1 MKIVEQHREAAQMP
15 KKVTGEKSYAGIAAE
30 GASKTVKTGVTVT
43 APKRLADAPK
53 RPADAWVTVTAS
65 SRAPKRAYTDVD
77 DYVEPMFQQTGQD
90 EQDEWAAPMD
100 TTTFA
105 GGIDD
110 HDPELLEELDDC
122 QVSSD
127 SAKAESN
134 ETKHRPTRIDPA
146 MLRLQKLVQKSEE
159 EKK

>member
-1 MKIVEQHREAAQMP
+1 MKIVEQHREAFQMP
-15 KKVTGEKSYAGIAAE
+15 QKVTGEKSYAGIAAE
-30 GASKTVKTGVTVT
+30 GVSKTVKKTMFANTV
-43 APKRLADAPK
+43 APK

-77 DYVEPMFQQTGQD
+77 DYAEPMFQQAGQD
-90 EQDEWAAPMD
+90 EQDDWAAPMD

-110 HDPELLEELDDC
+110 HDPELVEDC

-127 SAKAESN
+127 SAKA
-134 ETKHRPTRIDPA
+134 
-146 MLRLQKLVQKSEE
+146 
-159 EKK
+159 